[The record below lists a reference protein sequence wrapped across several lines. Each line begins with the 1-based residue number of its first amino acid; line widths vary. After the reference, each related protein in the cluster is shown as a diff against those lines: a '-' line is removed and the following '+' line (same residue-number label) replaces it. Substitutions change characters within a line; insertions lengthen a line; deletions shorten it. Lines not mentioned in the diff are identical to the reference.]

1 MPGRGNPAPGHGFKG
16 GVSPPRPSP
25 TPAPSPFPAP
35 GLRVRLAVWGAWS
48 LPHGHTLPCRG
59 ALGSWERRLLSLVTA
74 SSHPVCVPGLCDVT
88 HPPGWGGL
96 AGGNRLSAPFLCFRP
111 GRHLSPPSR
120 ELWESRRHSVPV
132 PSLAPPPSAGEAVA
146 GTPLPPTFWVGITI
160 QSSYHHVASFP
171 TSVGLTFLSVF
182 LAFFFFLND
191 FLLLPSFLE
200 IAHD

>member
-1 MPGRGNPAPGHGFKG
+1 MMPGRGNPAPGHGFKG

-74 SSHPVCVPGLCDVT
+74 PSHPVCVPGLCDVT

-111 GRHLSPPSR
+111 GRHLPPVSCGKAAGTLSLSRASPHPLLLGKPWPAPPSPPRSGW
-120 ELWESRRHSVPV
+120 ELLFRVH
-132 PSLAPPPSAGEAVA
+132 
-146 GTPLPPTFWVGITI
+146 ITTL
-160 QSSYHHVASFP
+160 HP
-171 TSVGLTFLSVF
+171 
-182 LAFFFFLND
+182 
-191 FLLLPSFLE
+191 FLLQW
-200 IAHD
+200 D

>member
-1 MPGRGNPAPGHGFKG
+1 MLGRGNPAPGHGFKG

-74 SSHPVCVPGLCDVT
+74 PSHPVCVPGLCDVT

-111 GRHLSPPSR
+111 GRPHPLLLGKPWP
-120 ELWESRRHSVPV
+120 
-132 PSLAPPPSAGEAVA
+132 APPF
-146 GTPLPPTFWVGITI
+146 PPTFWVGITI